1 MFGCCQKFERGANI
15 LGTFAYSVLGLQV
28 IQQIAQAVRF
38 LEIVLV
44 ISWGPKVSRVGL
56 QLSC

>member
-56 QLSC
+56 